1 LVAAS
6 KITVWIRQSPLVTF
20 LTACIDV
27 FATGCAT
34 FTNSESVLYRYS
46 RVMIT
51 VVTVSGPQSAVC
63 RRRPAPGGGGLRVGG
78 SEGGGLRGGGSEGG
92 GIRGGGPVTLL
103 RGGGNEGG
111 GLRGGG
117 PVTLLRGGGNEGVG
131 LRGGGPVTLLR
142 GGGDKDGGLRGG
154 GPVTLLELYVTTVTV
169 QSVVPLHGPSLELC
183 RISRRVGESEVV
195 CICNWVESLTI
206 ISIVVL
212 ALSGSDVASETAA

>member
-1 LVAAS
+1 MVAAS

-63 RRRPAPGGGGLRVGG
+63 RRRPAPGGGGLRGGG
-78 SEGGGLRGGGSEGG
+78 SEGGGLRGGGSDGG

-111 GLRGGG
+111 
-117 PVTLLRGGGNEGVG
+117 G

>member
-1 LVAAS
+1 MVAAS

-63 RRRPAPGGGGLRVGG
+63 RRRPAPGGGGLRGGG
-78 SEGGGLRGGGSEGG
+78 SEGGGLRGGGSDGG

-111 GLRGGG
+111 
-117 PVTLLRGGGNEGVG
+117 G

-212 ALSGSDVASETAA
+212 ALSGSVASETAA

>member
-1 LVAAS
+1 M
-6 KITVWIRQSPLVTF
+6 TF

-63 RRRPAPGGGGLRVGG
+63 RRRPAPGGGGLRGGG

-154 GPVTLLELYVTTVTV
+154 GPVTLLELFVTTVTV